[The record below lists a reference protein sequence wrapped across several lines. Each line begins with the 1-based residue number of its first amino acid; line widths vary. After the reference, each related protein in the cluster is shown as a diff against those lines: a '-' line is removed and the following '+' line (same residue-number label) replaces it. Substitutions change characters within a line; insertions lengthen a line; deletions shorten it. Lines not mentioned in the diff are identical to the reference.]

1 MALGG
6 LLVGLGI
13 WSIFSRV
20 DRHKSRVLIA
30 ENQYMENPTPV
41 MDPKRHS
48 SWDTDILIIGSG
60 AAGLRAALAASE
72 RADVTLITK
81 TTLTES
87 NTHYAQGG
95 IAVAMNLDDTIALHI
110 KDTCAAGV
118 GLCDV
123 HAVEMMVS
131 EGIPRVAEL
140 LDWGANFDWEG
151 ALPRFTQEAAH
162 SRRRIVH
169 KGDATGRETTDV
181 LIQRVLNTERIKV
194 LQSAF
199 AIDLLTANDAAG
211 REETLTCYGASAVV
225 DGALVYIRARATIL
239 ATGGLG
245 RIYPCTSNPK
255 VATGD
260 GFAAA
265 WRAGCEM
272 VDMEFVQFHPTTL
285 CLDGAPNFLISEA
298 VRGEGGELINIRGE
312 RFMWKYHEKGE
323 LAPRD
328 VVSRSIQNEMELTGF
343 PCVYLDI
350 THKPAEFIRER
361 FPTISDTTKRYGLDI
376 SVDLIPVRPG
386 AHFMMGG
393 IRTNTDT
400 ETNLKGLY
408 ACGEVACTGV
418 HGANRLAS
426 NSLLECL
433 VFGARAGTNAAIF
446 AESESPD
453 HPPDIPA
460 VDNVLASVETDLTF
474 VEAVKDATREVLWE
488 NVSIERNGEG
498 LRQTLA
504 ELQDLTV
511 SLESL
516 QTASVERTV
525 ETTDAIGQMP
535 SVSPVLLQ
543 TTDVELIEAVNMLNV
558 ALMITQSAL
567 VRTES
572 RGAHYRADFPTQNDT
587 DWSRRVLL
595 TQDKTPEVVAL

>member
-1 MALGG
+1 
-6 LLVGLGI
+6 
-13 WSIFSRV
+13 
-20 DRHKSRVLIA
+20 
-30 ENQYMENPTPV
+30 MENPRSQ
-41 MDPKRHS
+41 MNPKRHS
-48 SWDTDILIIGSG
+48 SWDTDVLIIGSG
-60 AAGLRAALAASE
+60 AAGLRAALAASGH
-72 RADVTLITK
+72 ADVTLITK

-110 KDTCAAGV
+110 KDTCDAGAD
-118 GLCDV
+118 LCDIQ
-123 HAVEMMVS
+123 AVEMMVS

-151 ALPRFTQEAAH
+151 TLPRFTQEAAH

-181 LIQRVLNTERIKV
+181 LIQRVLNTERIHV

-199 AIDLLTANDAAG
+199 AIDLLTDADVTERNGEAV
-211 REETLTCYGASAVV
+211 TCYGTTAVV
-225 DGALVYIRARATIL
+225 NGELVCIRARATIL

-245 RIYPCTSNPK
+245 RVYPCTSNPK

-312 RFMWKYHEKGE
+312 RFMWKYHERGE

-328 VVSRSIQNEMELTGF
+328 VVSRSIQKEMELTGF

-350 THKPAEFIRER
+350 THKPAEFILER

-376 SVDLIPVRPG
+376 NIDLIPVRPG

-433 VFGARAGTNAAIF
+433 VYGARAGTNAARF
-446 AESESPD
+446 ATSQAPD
-453 HPPDIPA
+453 HPPDAPILGDA
-460 VDNVLASVETDLTF
+460 LTSTEIDLTF
-474 VEAVKDATREVLWE
+474 IEAAKNAIRETLWE

-498 LRQTLA
+498 LSQTLA

-511 SLESL
+511 SMEFPEA
-516 QTASVERTV
+516 TPEEIVEKV
-525 ETTDAIGQMP
+525 DSIGQICP
-535 SVSPVLLQ
+535 VSPTLLQ
-543 TTDVELIEAVNMLNV
+543 TTDIEMIEAINMLNV
-558 ALMITQSAL
+558 ALMITQSAI

-572 RGAHYRADFPTQNDT
+572 RGAHFRADFPTQNDT
-587 DWSRRVLL
+587 DWHRRILL
-595 TQDKTPEVVAL
+595 TRDKSPEVIDL